1 MSLIWFN
8 DNLKDIYVT
17 LTPNHLTI
25 NKFGASFFETAN
37 KVLLGFDIDREV
49 VIIKPLTKDD
59 VIRGDIPESSLFNVS
74 MNVSYARITNKSFLG
89 VVNETFS
96 LKLPKEGYKYK
107 AEWNSK
113 HKSLEVLLK
122 ERE

>member
-17 LTPNHLTI
+17 LTPNQLTI

-49 VIIKPLTKDD
+49 VIIKPLSKDD

-96 LKLPKEGYKYK
+96 LKLPKEGYKY
-107 AEWNSK
+107 NISRGYV
-113 HKSLEVLLK
+113 SSSYF
-122 ERE
+122 